1 MSIHTENFRRAAIAT
16 AAAWAHAADAIDNA
30 RWAARSPREV
40 DAIAR
45 DAIRAIRAA
54 KAAMLESMDATKFA
68 DAAYLESNDCT
79 PGFAAASAHE
89 ACTIAMQAADAA
101 AANAEANA
109 KNLT

>member
-1 MSIHTENFRRAAIAT
+1 MSIYTENFRRAAIAA
-16 AAAWAHAADAIDNA
+16 AAAWTHAADAID
-30 RWAARSPREV
+30 PQPLPPGLGHP
-40 DAIAR
+40 
-45 DAIRAIRAA
+45 DAIRARRAA
-54 KAAMLESMDATKFA
+54 EAAALDSLDATKFA